1 MSNAAPVRMRLG
13 AETPPTLFIVLADP
27 DDHEVDALVS
37 RQAIEEK
44 CINPFMVIN
53 EIESGLSHHSL
64 LNDENT
70 KKRFRELLA
79 VVKEEYEDII
89 KGGEAIGR
97 RWVDPDAVPAV
108 SRRITKLAF
117 RNRFTDLE
125 KLALYTA
132 AESSVQLRVYLDD
145 LSAAEFVDLDCPAT
159 VAGVQA
165 LEQAGIIGA
174 GRAAEILG

>member
-1 MSNAAPVRMRLG
+1 MAG
-13 AETPPTLFIVLADP
+13 Y
-27 DDHEVDALVS
+27 
-37 RQAIEEK
+37 
-44 CINPFMVIN
+44 
-53 EIESGLSHHSL
+53 
-64 LNDENT
+64 
-70 KKRFRELLA
+70 
-79 VVKEEYEDII
+79 YEDII

-145 LSAAEFVDLDCPAT
+145 LAAAEFVDLDYGAT

-165 LEQAGIIGA
+165 LEVAGIIGA